1 MHLAWSPDP
10 GSSQY
15 SGRFQ
20 QLWNIL
26 LVPLL
31 SFICENHQLC
41 TELKLYGSLFI
52 FASIYSF
59 NLPITGAFIGNGLHE
74 EKKVRRQRCPL
85 FVMFSVWN
93 FCTSF
98 IFFPCSLQAKN
109 SWFYFASRKLIISY
123 WLTEYPILIN
133 RLTSHLLDR
142 FQMSY
147 DQVDFSAWRAHK
159 VNTYL
164 AVLSIW
170 VLYQMSQN
178 K

>member
-59 NLPITGAFIGNGLHE
+59 NLPRTGAFIGNGLHE
-74 EKKVRRQRCPL
+74 EKKSKDTEVSFVRYVLCVKFLYFLHILP
-85 FVMFSVWN
+85 MFSP
-93 FCTSF
+93 S
-98 IFFPCSLQAKN
+98 
-109 SWFYFASRKLIISY
+109 
-123 WLTEYPILIN
+123 
-133 RLTSHLLDR
+133 
-142 FQMSY
+142 
-147 DQVDFSAWRAHK
+147 
-159 VNTYL
+159 
-164 AVLSIW
+164 
-170 VLYQMSQN
+170 
-178 K
+178 

>member
-59 NLPITGAFIGNGLHE
+59 NLPSTYWQWTTRGKKSKDTEVSFVRYVLCVKFLYFLHIL
-74 EKKVRRQRCPL
+74 P
-85 FVMFSVWN
+85 MFSP
-93 FCTSF
+93 S
-98 IFFPCSLQAKN
+98 
-109 SWFYFASRKLIISY
+109 
-123 WLTEYPILIN
+123 
-133 RLTSHLLDR
+133 
-142 FQMSY
+142 
-147 DQVDFSAWRAHK
+147 
-159 VNTYL
+159 
-164 AVLSIW
+164 
-170 VLYQMSQN
+170 
-178 K
+178 